1 MNINAK
7 ANRIVLVMVLV
18 TVGLLGILLSRSL
31 LKGDAYI
38 MNTRETGNYQIVS
51 SASYRES
58 ASKEAPLGIV
68 KSYRFLL
75 NESMCPATHLAFYT
89 IHQYVDVYVGEEHVY
104 SLQPNPQIGIKTV
117 GSNWTMLPLY
127 PEDFGKEITVYLTP
141 VYEVY
146 RDFNIEFLVGSGLAI
161 YTNQL
166 ARDLPQL
173 IVCGLCIACGLF
185 LAIFGIVW
193 HFRKHNSGIMVPLG
207 VSAICVGIWRLF
219 DTVFSPFMAVENP
232 ILLFSTSIAMLMM
245 SIIPLVITLHNPVTD
260 SFRKPFAVYF
270 SAASAILLLQMLLQ
284 VLGVLDLRD
293 TLYVTH
299 VLIVA
304 GAMLVIANKVHR
316 HRAIPQVQ
324 RTRAMKVVSVLLVL
338 GALTDLAIYYILG
351 NSSNLLITLM
361 TFVIFVIFSGIELLV
376 VHNKTKKELVEKE
389 KQLMDVRITMM
400 FSQIRSHFIFNI
412 LNAISGMCKYD
423 PLKADETIINFA
435 RYLRTNIET
444 IYNDQL
450 IPFRSSLHQLEDYVV
465 LEQVRFQ
472 DKIRFVTD
480 ISVDNFLIPPLM
492 LQPIVENA
500 IRHGITPKDNGG
512 TILLKSYAAGD
523 RVCVIVRDDGVGF
536 HPEAL
541 RNAES
546 TALKNV
552 QFRLQHMIGGTLEIE
567 SRIGHGTTVTMM
579 IPWKETDTCE

>member
-1 MNINAK
+1 
-7 ANRIVLVMVLV
+7 
-18 TVGLLGILLSRSL
+18 
-31 LKGDAYI
+31 
-38 MNTRETGNYQIVS
+38 
-51 SASYRES
+51 
-58 ASKEAPLGIV
+58 
-68 KSYRFLL
+68 
-75 NESMCPATHLAFYT
+75 
-89 IHQYVDVYVGEEHVY
+89 
-104 SLQPNPQIGIKTV
+104 
-117 GSNWTMLPLY
+117 
-127 PEDFGKEITVYLTP
+127 
-141 VYEVY
+141 
-146 RDFNIEFLVGSGLAI
+146 
-161 YTNQL
+161 
-166 ARDLPQL
+166 
-173 IVCGLCIACGLF
+173 
-185 LAIFGIVW
+185 
-193 HFRKHNSGIMVPLG
+193 
-207 VSAICVGIWRLF
+207 
-219 DTVFSPFMAVENP
+219 
-232 ILLFSTSIAMLMM
+232 
-245 SIIPLVITLHNPVTD
+245 
-260 SFRKPFAVYF
+260 
-270 SAASAILLLQMLLQ
+270 
-284 VLGVLDLRD
+284 
-293 TLYVTH
+293 
-299 VLIVA
+299 
-304 GAMLVIANKVHR
+304 
-316 HRAIPQVQ
+316 
-324 RTRAMKVVSVLLVL
+324 
-338 GALTDLAIYYILG
+338 
-351 NSSNLLITLM
+351 M
-361 TFVIFVIFSGIELLV
+361 TFVIFVIFSGIEFLV

-512 TILLKSYAAGD
+512 TILLKTYAAGD